1 MKQRKPFKFKQFT
14 IEQNLVTL
22 PVTTDACIF
31 GAFCSFSQPQN
42 ILDIGAGTGL
52 LALMMSQKYPNSKI
66 TAIEKHPETAFQA
79 KINCELNRIN
89 NIEIIEHD
97 IFTYKPD
104 VKFEAIIS
112 NPPFF
117 TNQLESETDLKNQAR
132 HFSNHT
138 FSDFFQCIENLLD
151 KNGSAWIL
159 LPFSALETIAKDLEA
174 TNLHIQRLVSLKPN
188 QSKKEHLLF
197 LNLSFNNCILP
208 KVESFW
214 VKNLENK
221 FSQEVYKWLEPFY
234 LEQALNM

>member
-52 LALMMSQKYPNSKI
+52 LSLMMSQKYPNSRI

-79 KINCELNRIN
+79 KINCELNKIN

-117 TNQLESETDLKNQAR
+117 SNQLESKTDLKNQGR

-138 FSDFFQCIENLLD
+138 FGDFFNCIQNLLEA
-151 KNGSAWIL
+151 KGNAWIL
-159 LPFSALETIAKDLEA
+159 LPFSALETLAHDIETKKLNVKRLLVLRPNKDK
-174 TNLHIQRLVSLKPN
+174 R
-188 QSKKEHLLF
+188 EHLLF
-197 LNLSFNNCILP
+197 VNLSFEACKIP
-208 KVESFW
+208 EIETFSI
-214 VKNLENK
+214 KNSENK
-221 FSQEVYKWLEPFY
+221 FAPEIYKWLEPFY
-234 LEQALNM
+234 LDQAFNL

>member
-42 ILDIGAGTGL
+42 ILDIGTGTGL
-52 LALMMSQKYPNSKI
+52 LALMMSQKYPNSSI
-66 TAIEKHPETAFQA
+66 TAIEKHPETSLQA
-79 KINCELNRIN
+79 KVNFELNKIN

-104 VKFEAIIS
+104 IKFDAIVS

-117 TNQLESETDLKNQAR
+117 TNQLESESDLKNQAR

-138 FSDFFQCIENLLD
+138 FSDFFQCINNLLD
-151 KNGSAWIL
+151 NNGNAWIL
-159 LPFSALETIAKDLEA
+159 LPYTALETLPNDLQA
-174 TNLHIQRLVSLKPN
+174 TSLKIIKLIGLKPN
-188 QSKKEHLLF
+188 PSKKEHLLF
-197 LNLSFNNCILP
+197 VNLSFEACKMPQI
-208 KVESFW
+208 ETFSI
-214 VKNLENK
+214 KNLENK
-221 FSQEVYKWLEPFY
+221 FSLDVYNWLEPFY

>member
-31 GAFCSFSQPQN
+31 GAFCSFNQPQR
-42 ILDIGAGTGL
+42 ILDIGTGTAL
-52 LALMMSQKYPNSKI
+52 LALMMSQKYPNSSI
-66 TAIEKHPETAFQA
+66 TAIEKHPETALQA
-79 KINCELNRIN
+79 KVNCELNKIN

-104 VKFEAIIS
+104 FKFDAIVS

-138 FSDFFQCIENLLD
+138 FSDFFQCINNLLNI
-151 KNGSAWIL
+151 NGNAWIL
-159 LPFSALETIAKDLEA
+159 LPFTALETLPNDLQA
-174 TNLHIQRLVSLKPN
+174 TNLKINKLIGLKPN
-188 QSKKEHLLF
+188 PSKKEHLLF
-197 LNLSFNNCILP
+197 VNLSFEACKMPQFETFSI
-208 KVESFW
+208 
-214 VKNLENK
+214 KNLENK
-221 FSQEVYKWLEPFY
+221 FSLDVYNWLEPFY

>member
-31 GAFCSFSQPQN
+31 GAFCSFNQPQR
-42 ILDIGAGTGL
+42 ILDIGTGTAL
-52 LALMMSQKYPNSKI
+52 LALMMSQKYPNSSI
-66 TAIEKHPETAFQA
+66 TAIEKHPETALQA
-79 KINCELNRIN
+79 KVNCELNKIN

-104 VKFEAIIS
+104 IKFDAIVS

-138 FSDFFQCIENLLD
+138 FSDFFQCINNLLNI
-151 KNGSAWIL
+151 NGNAWIL
-159 LPFSALETIAKDLEA
+159 LPFTALETLPNDLQA
-174 TNLHIQRLVSLKPN
+174 TNLKINKLIGLKPN
-188 QSKKEHLLF
+188 PSKKEHLLF
-197 LNLSFNNCILP
+197 VNLSFEACKMPQFETFSI
-208 KVESFW
+208 
-214 VKNLENK
+214 KNLENK
-221 FSQEVYKWLEPFY
+221 FSLDVYNWLEPFY